1 LNTEKLQATKHKGHT
16 GNNMAKKN
24 AEPRALAQAKHTRRK
39 WLTFVR
45 MCRYGINNFS
55 RNTWLTIAATAV
67 MTITLLII
75 FMTLV
80 ARQVLVDT
88 VDTIKQK
95 VDMSIYVKT
104 ETTDAQAK
112 DIKAEI
118 EKLSS
123 VKTVTYISPSQARK
137 DFAEQNKGDAQTLE
151 ALNEATNKLPGTF
164 RVNIVDINDPS
175 QLDNFVKTSK
185 IYKAHADKNRPASFS
200 GERRSAIQNIGL
212 AVQFAERTGLIAS
225 AIFIVIS
232 SLIVFNTIRMAIFNR
247 KEEIQMMKLIGA
259 DRSFIRGPFVVEA
272 AVYGV
277 IAAVLA
283 TVLGV
288 VALYAMKDKLVSYQI
303 AIGATIDTVTIYIA
317 LVLLVMIL
325 VGAGIG
331 VVSSLLATRKYLKI

>member
-1 LNTEKLQATKHKGHT
+1 
-16 GNNMAKKN
+16 MAKKKSS
-24 AEPRALAQAKHTRRK
+24 EPRALAQTKKTRRK

-55 RNTWLTIAATAV
+55 RNAWLTIAATAV

-88 VDTIKQK
+88 VDQIKSK

-104 ETTDAQAK
+104 DTTKEQAQA
-112 DIKAEI
+112 I
-118 EKLSS
+118 EDAIGKLKS
-123 VKTVTYISPSQARK
+123 VKDVTYISPSQARQQ
-137 DFAEQNKGDAQTLE
+137 FAEQNKGDQQTLE

-164 RVNIVDINDPS
+164 RVNIVDINNPS
-175 QLDNFVKTSK
+175 ELDHFVKTNET
-185 IYKAHADKNRPASFS
+185 YKKHADPNREPSFS
-200 GERRSAIQNIGL
+200 GDRRKAIQNIGL
-212 AVQFAERTGLIAS
+212 AVQFAERAGLIAS

-259 DRSFIRGPFVVEA
+259 DHSFIRGPFVVEA
-272 AVYGV
+272 VVYGF

-283 TVLGV
+283 TGLGIG
-288 VALYAMKDKLVSYQI
+288 ALYAMRDKLADYQI
-303 AIGATIDTVTIYIA
+303 AVGGTINLVTVYIA
-317 LVLLVMIL
+317 FVLLVMI
-325 VGAGIG
+325 VMGAAIG
-331 VVSSLLATRKYLKI
+331 VVSSLLATRKYLKVQ